1 VPRRTGEVETEAESA
16 SCLTSWGPEVER
28 MFGILWEAFL
38 DVAEDVVEYDTK
50 TRVWEEMSQELANA
64 MEEVLMYD
72 AEGTDFCD
80 TLATT
85 YFANY
90 IVSGR
95 PPSVRELK
103 ADIEEDIASCL
114 EEELDELVKCINTY
128 YRCYKLLVRFLRSLP
143 NLLNVTVI
151 KGDLARNSP

>member
-1 VPRRTGEVETEAESA
+1 VPRRRTGEVETEATEVKQEA
-16 SCLTSWGPEVER
+16 DPEVER
-28 MFGILWEAFL
+28 MFDILWEAFL

-50 TRVWEEMSQELANA
+50 TRVWEEMSQELGDAITR
-64 MEEVLMYD
+64 VLMYD
-72 AEGTDFCD
+72 EDAGLCD
-80 TLATT
+80 ELATT